1 MCREDE
7 FLINEKRKQDTLLL
21 SPLLYGPFLISPRR
35 NQNATPRIST
45 PKQPCPDI
53 KSEIT
58 QNRSALA
65 PELPQAPLRGEVP
78 PRLPPF
84 QPSFSISLSRKKQEE
99 NSKNRELPAGLPAS
113 RFRIFLLIEYPYTTL
128 SSRAGRRLSTHAH
141 LSEFSLSSQILQS
154 TGTPPHLSGPISCV
168 SHSYPCGLICAAIGS
183 CLLAGLAETSAGC
196 QQIAESRVL
205 QTALPCSSRFT

>member
-7 FLINEKRKQDTLLL
+7 FLITEKRKRDTLLL

-35 NQNATPRIST
+35 TQNATPRIST

-53 KSEIT
+53 KSQNTE
-58 QNRSALA
+58 NRSALA

-78 PRLPPF
+78 PRLSSSNP
-84 QPSFSISLSRKKQEE
+84 SLSLSEERKIRRVKIQI
-99 NSKNRELPAGLPAS
+99 PAGLPAS

-183 CLLAGLAETSAGC
+183 CLLAGLAQTSAGC
-196 QQIAESRVL
+196 QQLAESRVL